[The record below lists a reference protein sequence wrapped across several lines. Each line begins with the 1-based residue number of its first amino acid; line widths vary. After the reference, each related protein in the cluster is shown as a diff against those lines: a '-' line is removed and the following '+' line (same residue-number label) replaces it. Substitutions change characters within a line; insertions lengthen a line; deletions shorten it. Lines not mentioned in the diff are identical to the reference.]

1 MPIDLSNL
9 VYIFSCTYKYSDV
22 RSINNLKIND
32 LEISQ
37 TRILEEKIRSS
48 WTRKESSLQMLTW
61 WDNYHLD
68 ESLSRSDSFFLHQGT
83 WNLKNSKLRKT
94 WKLNN

>member
-48 WTRKESSLQMLTW
+48 
-61 WDNYHLD
+61 
-68 ESLSRSDSFFLHQGT
+68 
-83 WNLKNSKLRKT
+83 
-94 WKLNN
+94 